1 MPFARILKSSA
12 LMGGAQAFS
21 VGIGFLRAK
30 AVALIL
36 GASGVGLIGILNNFN
51 NSVAALAGWGLS
63 TAGVRNI
70 SNADEK
76 DRGDKIASVRKFGGL
91 LSQIALVLAILLF
104 WPVGLITFGTA
115 QYTLEMGIAS
125 LAIPC
130 LVASMG
136 WTAILQA
143 AGDIRTLAKIQ
154 IMGALT
160 ALVAGVP
167 AIYFLGTL
175 GVAVSIVMASAV
187 PSYALWRAA
196 KSLSPP
202 ISAGKEDSGN
212 LRELVQ
218 LGAALVFLG
227 WAGQIAA
234 YVVRLYIV
242 RSVGL
247 EAAGYYQAAFAISG
261 SLPGFVFAAMGAD
274 FFPRIASAKTEEE
287 ASYLVEKQIQA
298 GLLLGTPFIVILLSL
313 GRQCIHLLYSSS
325 FDPAI
330 PLLSWMTWGVFI
342 RLISWPLGFWLL
354 ARRSPKTVIW
364 VECFGNGLTV
374 LLPLALVPSFGLVG
388 AAIAFFA
395 ASLVHLIA
403 VIGIHRYTTGALLGR
418 SSFIWAASASA
429 ALIIAQVWATINSN
443 TYAALIP
450 AVLVGIYCAW
460 KYRQII
466 QST

>member
-1 MPFARILKSSA
+1 
-12 LMGGAQAFS
+12 MGGAQAFS

-36 GASGVGLIGILNNFN
+36 GASGVGLIGIFNNFN

-63 TAGVRNI
+63 TAGVRTI

-76 DRGDKIASVRKFGGL
+76 NRGAKIASVRRFGGM

-104 WPVGLITFGTA
+104 WPVGVITFGTD

-160 ALVAGVP
+160 ALVIGIP

-175 GVAVSIVMASAV
+175 GVAVSIVLASAV
-187 PSYALWRAA
+187 PSYVLWKVV

-202 ISAGKEDSGN
+202 ISTGEDSGN
-212 LRELVQ
+212 LRELIQ
-218 LGAALVFLG
+218 LGATLVFLG

-313 GRQCIHLLYSSS
+313 GRQCIHLLYASS

-330 PLLSWMTWGVFI
+330 PLLGWMTWGVFI

-364 VECFGNGLTV
+364 VECIGNGLTV

-388 AAIAFFA
+388 AAIAFFVGT
-395 ASLVHLIA
+395 LVHLLV
-403 VIGIHRYTTGALLGR
+403 VIGIHCYTTGTLLGR
-418 SSFIWAASASA
+418 SSFAWAASASA
-429 ALIIAQVWATINSN
+429 ALIIAQVWASINSN

-466 QST
+466 QGT